1 MVGASRFNG
10 EGCFTDGRGFI
21 FKCGG
26 RPSFNGGVFEKTRRM
41 GGGSPPLWKTLSI
54 EINNNYSVYI
64 VFDSESV
71 LRKSKE
77 SNNYGIKVQVKRAL
91 LLKNILF
98 CH

>member
-1 MVGASRFNG
+1 MV
-10 EGCFTDGRGFI
+10 
-21 FKCGG
+21 
-26 RPSFNGGVFEKTRRM
+26 GVFEKTRRM
-41 GGGSPPLWKTLSI
+41 GGDPPPLKPSI

-64 VFDSESV
+64 VFDSEAV

>member
-1 MVGASRFNG
+1 MWGGWGGTPVLMV
-10 EGCFTDGRGFI
+10 
-21 FKCGG
+21 
-26 RPSFNGGVFEKTRRM
+26 GVFEKTRRM
-41 GGGSPPLWKTLSI
+41 GGDPPPLKPSI

-64 VFDSESV
+64 VFDSEAV